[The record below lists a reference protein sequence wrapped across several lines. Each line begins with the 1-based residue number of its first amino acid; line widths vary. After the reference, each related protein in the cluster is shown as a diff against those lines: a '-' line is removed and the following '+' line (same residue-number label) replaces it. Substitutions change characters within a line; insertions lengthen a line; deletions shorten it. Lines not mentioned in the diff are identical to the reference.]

1 MRRSDHLP
9 IELRPAGLYCPAGDF
24 YVDPWRPV
32 ERAVVTHAHADHAR
46 PGHERYLCATAAA
59 GAMRVRLGEI
69 RLQTLDYG
77 EPLVVGR
84 ARLSLHPAG
93 HVLGSAQVS
102 IEIDGHRKVLSG
114 DYKLQADPTC
124 APFEPLRC
132 DLFVTES
139 TFGLPIYR
147 WLDSATVID
156 EIRRWWHDNAAAGL
170 ASVIFVYAFGKAQR
184 LLAGLA
190 EGPGPLVCHGAVE
203 ALNRVYRAGGVTL
216 PPTRAAD
223 DGIDRAALRRALVLA
238 PPSAA
243 GSPWLKRFAP
253 YADAFASGWMQ
264 VRGQRRRRALDR
276 GFVLSDHADWPALL
290 QAIDATGAETL
301 RITHGHVDVMVRWLR
316 EQGLDAGAFET
327 AYGEQPGD
335 DG

>member
-102 IEIDGHRKVLSG
+102 IEIDGHRTVLSG

-147 WLDSATVID
+147 WPDSATVID
-156 EIRRWWHDNAAAGL
+156 EIRRWWHDNAA
-170 ASVIFVYAFGKAQR
+170 
-184 LLAGLA
+184 AGLA

-253 YADAFASGWMQ
+253 YADAFASVSCCAPPATACGCP
-264 VRGQRRRRALDR
+264 VSPSPTASACCRPSVPLPGSGSCPEIGSGVPFRCRRGGYSRW
-276 GFVLSDHADWPALL
+276 G
-290 QAIDATGAETL
+290 AID
-301 RITHGHVDVMVRWLR
+301 
-316 EQGLDAGAFET
+316 
-327 AYGEQPGD
+327 
-335 DG
+335 